1 MTGPATESCWHWISS
16 LGYDHVFYPSKKSKK
31 KKKKCNIRW
40 NLKSNLKWNIIYF
53 FPTSGGIKKISKSCS
68 GWEGETCPLWIF
80 TGSIRRWERVHGF
93 VSQAQRGEQVA
104 VYFDAGFFPPAGR
117 SLIGQEPRFT
127 CQSEASPSFIFTG
140 SILVNGHSEHPR
152 QKYGHVYEILTCIWW
167 ILHQY

>member
-1 MTGPATESCWHWISS
+1 MLFAAIESQTVTGPATESCWRWISS
-16 LGYDHVFYPSKKSKK
+16 LGYDHVFHPPKKSYKK
-31 KKKKCNIRW
+31 KEKKRCNIRW
-40 NLKSNLKWNIIYF
+40 NLKSNLKWNIIYY

-80 TGSIRRWERVHGF
+80 TGSIRRGKRVHGF

-140 SILVNGHSEHPR
+140 SILEWP
-152 QKYGHVYEILTCIWW
+152 Q
-167 ILHQY
+167 